1 MEEKEFENAAKKI
14 MESEKAVSD
23 AKTAAVAAAEIKN
36 DAADLKHETAAEMK
50 SAADTI
56 VENAAAN
63 AEVLEAE
70 AEAATEL
77 DEAATKMDA
86 VANGMDEAANGM
98 VKAAETAAAEVSD
111 EPKVN
116 LDDSTQTIDIDYI
129 EAKEADPFA
138 TQSEI
143 EMGEQKAEGFD
154 AGNPQYEE
162 HLGSKGAYDSNAGAY
177 DSSAGAY
184 GSNADAYGSVSGA
197 YAASTDDA
205 GSGSYRSGSYG
216 SGSGAYGSSY
226 GQAAAQVPHGFITK
240 KAFVIVLIIA
250 MLFTML
256 ASIGITTAYTT
267 YMTGKIKTMSDDH
280 ATKYELTKSDE
291 SLSYKSIIDK
301 ADDSVVSITTESVTN
316 DIWMQ
321 NYVTKGAGSGVIIQ
335 SNGYIITCEHVIEG
349 ARKITVTT
357 KDGKEH
363 DAQIVGADPDNDI
376 AVIKIDATG
385 LKSATYGDSSK
396 LEVGDTTV
404 VIGNPLG
411 TLSGTVTTGIISAL
425 DRKLTI
431 DNKTLTLLQ
440 TDASINPGNS
450 GGGMF
455 DSAGN
460 LIGIVEAKS
469 TGSDIDG
476 LGFATPIN
484 KAAKIAKDLIENEG
498 SNDSN
503 NGSQSSK
510 SGDPKIGIM
519 VTEIDSTI
527 AAQYGY
533 AHGGLLVRSVTS
545 PQASLS
551 GLEQG
556 DIIFKA
562 DGKNITVQDDLTKI
576 LSSKK
581 AGDKLKLT
589 VAHADGSTSE
599 LTTVLVSDKD
609 IH

>member
-177 DSSAGAY
+177 DSSAGTY
-184 GSNADAYGSVSGA
+184 DSNAGAYGSVSGA
-197 YAASTDDA
+197 YAASTNDA

-216 SGSGAYGSSY
+216 SGSGAY

-503 NGSQSSK
+503 NGSQSGK

-589 VAHADGSTSE
+589 VARADGSTSE

>member
-98 VKAAETAAAEVSD
+98 VKAAETEAAEVSD
-111 EPKVN
+111 KPKVN

-162 HLGSKGAYDSNAGAY
+162 HVGSKGAYGSNEGTYDSNAG
-177 DSSAGAY
+177 
-184 GSNADAYGSVSGA
+184 AYGSVSGA
-197 YAASTDDA
+197 YAASTNDA

-216 SGSGAYGSSY
+216 SGSGAYG
-226 GQAAAQVPHGFITK
+226 QAAAPVQHGFITK
-240 KAFVIVLIIA
+240 TDFVIVLIIT

-425 DRKLTI
+425 DSKLTI

-503 NGSQSSK
+503 NGSQSGK

>member
-177 DSSAGAY
+177 D
-184 GSNADAYGSVSGA
+184 
-197 YAASTDDA
+197 
-205 GSGSYRSGSYG
+205 
-216 SGSGAYGSSY
+216 SSY

-455 DSAGN
+455 DSSGN

-503 NGSQSSK
+503 NGSQSGK

-519 VTEIDSTI
+519 VTEIDSAI

>member
-98 VKAAETAAAEVSD
+98 VKAAETEAAEVSD
-111 EPKVN
+111 KPKVN

-162 HLGSKGAYDSNAGAY
+162 HVDSK
-177 DSSAGAY
+177 GAY
-184 GSNADAYGSVSGA
+184 GSNAGTYDSNAGAYGSVSGA
-197 YAASTDDA
+197 YAASTNDA

-216 SGSGAYGSSY
+216 SGSGAYG
-226 GQAAAQVPHGFITK
+226 QTAAQVPHGFITK

-363 DAQIVGADPDNDI
+363 DAQIVGADADNDI

-503 NGSQSSK
+503 NGSQSGK

>member
-98 VKAAETAAAEVSD
+98 VKAAETEAAEVSD
-111 EPKVN
+111 KPKVN

-162 HLGSKGAYDSNAGAY
+162 HVDSK
-177 DSSAGAY
+177 GAY
-184 GSNADAYGSVSGA
+184 GSNAGTYDSNAGAYGSVSGA
-197 YAASTDDA
+197 YAASTNDA

-216 SGSGAYGSSY
+216 SGSGAYG
-226 GQAAAQVPHGFITK
+226 QTAAQVPHGFITK

-363 DAQIVGADPDNDI
+363 DAQIVGADADNDI

-498 SNDSN
+498 STDSN
-503 NGSQSSK
+503 NGSQSGK

>member
-98 VKAAETAAAEVSD
+98 VKAAETEAAEVSD
-111 EPKVN
+111 KPKVN

-162 HLGSKGAYDSNAGAY
+162 HVDSK
-177 DSSAGAY
+177 GAY
-184 GSNADAYGSVSGA
+184 GSNAGTYDSNAGAYGSVSGA
-197 YAASTDDA
+197 YAASTNDA

-216 SGSGAYGSSY
+216 SGSGAYG
-226 GQAAAQVPHGFITK
+226 QAAAPVQHGFITK
-240 KAFVIVLIIA
+240 TDFVIVLIIT

-425 DRKLTI
+425 DSKLTI

-503 NGSQSSK
+503 NGSQSGK

>member
-23 AKTAAVAAAEIKN
+23 AKSAAEAAAEKKAAAAS
-36 DAADLKHETAAEMK
+36 DAAVRTNSEAAPEMKSEAADMK

-86 VANGMDEAANGM
+86 VANGMDEAA
-98 VKAAETAAAEVSD
+98 ETEAAEVSD

-162 HLGSKGAYDSNAGAY
+162 HVGSKGAYGSNEGTYDSNAG
-177 DSSAGAY
+177 
-184 GSNADAYGSVSGA
+184 AYGSVSGA
-197 YAASTDDA
+197 YAASTNDA

-216 SGSGAYGSSY
+216 SGSGAY

-503 NGSQSSK
+503 NESQSGK